1 MALALI
7 VGIIALPVILMTVL
21 RINAPLVFLSV
32 CLGNVLLQFVG
43 KEAVDFVNLF
53 LPGNTVASKMTVQ
66 LALVLIPVV
75 LTMIF
80 MIKSVQGNR
89 LVFNILPAI
98 GTSFLLLFIVKPLL
112 SSSVNGQIETS
123 TLWSPIEQ
131 MQELII
137 GVSSL
142 LCLFF
147 LWVQRPKSNEH
158 GKKHH

>member
-1 MALALI
+1 MALALL
-7 VGIIALPVILMTVL
+7 VGIIAVPVILMTVL

-43 KEAVDFVNLF
+43 KEAVYFVNLL
-53 LPGNTVASKMTVQ
+53 LPSNTVASKMTVQ

-80 MIKSVQGNR
+80 MIKSVKGNR
-89 LVFNILPAI
+89 VLLNILPAV
-98 GTSFLLLFIVKPLL
+98 GASFLLLFIVKPIL
-112 SSSVNGQIETS
+112 SLNVNGQIEAS
-123 TLWSPIEQ
+123 TLWAPIEQ

-137 GVSSL
+137 GASSL

-147 LWVQRPKSNEH
+147 LWIQRPKSNEH
-158 GKKHH
+158 GKRH